1 MMLQSVFLKD
11 VRVVSGR
18 IVGDVDDDLIHN
30 AHAAPVLTL
39 RVKLASAF
47 VPMERRKQMDSAA
60 VVELRR
66 YLNLKRTTALRV
78 GRTAGSALFNRDICP
93 ALSLAYR
100 SRVSP
105 SRRPPPLPR

>member
-1 MMLQSVFLKD
+1 
-11 VRVVSGR
+11 VVSGR

-78 GRTAGSALFNRDICP
+78 GRTAGESFVQSRYLPGFVSGIPIQSKPVAAAAAAAKITKP
-93 ALSLAYR
+93 AK
-100 SRVSP
+100 
-105 SRRPPPLPR
+105 